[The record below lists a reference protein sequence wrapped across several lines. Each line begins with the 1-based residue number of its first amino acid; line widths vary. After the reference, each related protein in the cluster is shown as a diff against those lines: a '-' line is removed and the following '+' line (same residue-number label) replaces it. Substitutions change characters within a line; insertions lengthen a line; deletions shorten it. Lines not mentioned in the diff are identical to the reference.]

1 MKQSKRSVLVAL
13 SLLIAS
19 WVLVGTRPILASQ
32 NPTDQSPAATPLRLE
47 ELEQRALRNNP
58 TLPQAEAAIR
68 AAEGRRRQARLWPNP
83 TIGYE
88 AEGLAFNPLV
98 YPFRNGQYFFVE
110 QQITLFGKLK
120 KSGDVF
126 IQERAQAEAGAT
138 TQRLRV
144 QNAVR
149 MLYYEALGAQQLVEL
164 RRQLSALTREA
175 VKISAELFN
184 VGQADRPDVLAAEV
198 EAQRAEL
205 DLMRAEN
212 EQARVWQLLAG
223 VINDPSL
230 KPTPLAGSLEDAA
243 PQLNQDELL
252 ASVLRESPEV
262 KAAQAGVARAQAV
275 VARARIEPRPDVFV
289 RGGIGYSHEFAEFFG
304 GKTGWEGRVEAGV
317 RVPIF
322 NRNQGG
328 VAAARAELQ
337 IAEREQQRVELTL
350 RTRLAESYT
359 DYLNALGVAARYRR
373 EILPRAQQAYD
384 LYLARFR
391 QMAAAYPQVL
401 IAQRTLFQARTEY
414 VGALVELWQNV
425 AQLRG
430 LLLTGGLDAPMQPSA
445 GGMNED
451 RGN

>member
-1 MKQSKRSVLVAL
+1 MKQSKRSQLAAL

-19 WVLVGTRPILASQ
+19 WVLVGTRLMLAGQ
-32 NPTDQSPAATPLRLE
+32 NPPTQAPAVAPLELA
-47 ELEQRALRNNP
+47 ELEARALRNNP
-58 TLPQAEAAIR
+58 TVPQAEAAIR

-83 TIGYE
+83 IVGYE

-98 YPFRNGQYFFVE
+98 YPFRNGQHFFVE
-110 QQITLFGKLK
+110 QQITLFGKLRR
-120 KSGDVF
+120 SGDVF
-126 IQERAQAEAGAT
+126 VQERAQAAAIAT
-138 TQRLRV
+138 AQRLRV
-144 QNAVR
+144 RNAVQ

-164 RRQLSALTREA
+164 RRQLAALTGEA

-205 DLMRAEN
+205 DVMRAAN
-212 EQARVWQLLAG
+212 EQLRVWQLLAG
-223 VINDPSL
+223 LINDPSL
-230 KPTPLAGSLEDAA
+230 KVTPLAGSLEDAA
-243 PQLNQDELL
+243 PQLNQEELL
-252 ASVLRESPEV
+252 ATLLRESPEV
-262 KAAQAGVARAQAV
+262 QAAQAGVARAEAV
-275 VARARIEPRPDVFV
+275 LARARIEPRPDVFV
-289 RGGIGYSHEFAEFFG
+289 RGGIGYSNEFAEFFG

-317 RVPIF
+317 RVPLF
-322 NRNQGG
+322 NRNQGS
-328 VAAARAELQ
+328 VVAARAALQ
-337 IAEREQQRVELTL
+337 AAEREQQRVELAL

-359 DYLNALGVAARYRR
+359 AYLNALGVAARYRR

-430 LLLTGGLDAPMQPSA
+430 LLLTGGLDAPLQPSA
-445 GGMNED
+445 SGMNEAS
-451 RGN
+451 GN

>member
-1 MKQSKRSVLVAL
+1 MQQFKRSALAAL

-19 WVLVGTRPILASQ
+19 WVLLGARLIAVG
-32 NPTDQSPAATPLRLE
+32 QSGMQQAPAVAPLQLPELE
-47 ELEQRALRNNP
+47 ERAIRNNP
-58 TLPQAEAAIR
+58 TVPQAEAAVR

-83 TIGYE
+83 IVGYE

-110 QQITLFGKLK
+110 QQITLFGKLRR
-120 KSGDVF
+120 SGDVF
-126 IQERAQAEAGAT
+126 IQERAQAEASAT
-138 TQRLRV
+138 AQQLRV
-144 QNAVR
+144 RNAVR

-164 RRQLSALTREA
+164 RRQLAALTREA

-205 DLMRAEN
+205 DVMRAEN
-212 EQARVWQLLAG
+212 EQRRVWLLLAS

-230 KPTPLAGSLEDAA
+230 KPTLLAGSLEDAA

-252 ASVLRESPEV
+252 ATVLRESPEV
-262 KAAQAGVARAQAV
+262 RQAQAGVARARAV
-275 VARARIEPRPDVFV
+275 LARARIEPRPDVFV
-289 RGGIGYSHEFAEFFG
+289 RGGIGYSNEFAEFFG

-317 RVPIF
+317 RVPLF
-322 NRNQGG
+322 NRNQGS

-337 IAEREQQRVELTL
+337 AAEREQQRIELTL
-350 RTRLAESYT
+350 RTRLAESFT

-384 LYLARFR
+384 LYLIRFR

-414 VGALVELWQNV
+414 VAALVELWQNV

-430 LLLTGGLDAPMQPSA
+430 LLLTGGLDAPLQPNS
-445 GGMNED
+445 GGTNES
-451 RGN
+451 GN